1 MPSNSMKSSTPPSSN
16 APAYPPPGS
25 SPSSSV
31 APPVYPIESSPSPSP
46 SSSVPSPT
54 DANSP
59 SPSLAPPSGLRVGY
73 YGYSCPNAESIV
85 RAAVKS
91 AVDANPGTGAG
102 LIRLFFHD
110 CFVQGCDASVLLNT
124 TTTGQSPTTERQSP
138 PNLTLR
144 GFEAIDAAKAALEA
158 ACPRTVSCADAV
170 AFAARDATFF
180 LSAGRVDFGVPAG
193 RLDGRVSRADEAL
206 ANLPPPTAGVQALT
220 DMFAAKG
227 LDADD
232 MVTLSGAHTVGRAHC
247 SSFSGRIPPNNVS
260 SSSDAMNP
268 TLAASLGQQCNSSS
282 NGGGDPAVAQDLV
295 TPNKLDSQYYW
306 NVINHDVLFASDAAL
321 LTSNRTAAMV
331 SDNAFTPGLWEA
343 KFKRAMVKMGLV
355 GVKTTSAEG
364 EIRERCWMTNN

>member
-1 MPSNSMKSSTPPSSN
+1 MPSNSMKSSPPPSSN
-16 APAYPPPGS
+16 APAYPLPGP
-25 SPSSSV
+25 SPSISV
-31 APPVYPIESSPSPSP
+31 APPVYPTESSPSPSP
-46 SSSVPSPT
+46 T
-54 DANSP
+54 DANSSSP
-59 SPSLAPPSGLRVGY
+59 SPAPPSGLRVGY

-124 TTTGQSPTTERQSP
+124 TTSSADQSSPTERQSP

-193 RLDGRVSRADEAL
+193 RLDGRVSRAEEAL

-247 SSFSGRIPPNNVS
+247 SSFSDRIVPPNNS
-260 SSSDAMNP
+260 SSDDDAMNP
-268 TLAASLGQQCNSSS
+268 ALAASLGQQCNSS

-306 NVINHDVLFASDAAL
+306 NVLNHDVLFASDAAL
-321 LTSNRTAAMV
+321 LASNRTAAMV
-331 SDNAFTPGLWEA
+331 SDNAFTPGLWED

-355 GVKTTSAEG
+355 GVKTTSVEG